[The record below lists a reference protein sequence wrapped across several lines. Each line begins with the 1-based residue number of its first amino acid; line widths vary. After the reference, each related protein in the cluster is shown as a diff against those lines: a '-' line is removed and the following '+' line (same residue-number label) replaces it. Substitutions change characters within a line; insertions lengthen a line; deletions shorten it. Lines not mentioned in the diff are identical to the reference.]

1 MRDPITK
8 AFAGLLLLFAGTVA
22 GYLIGVRHNSS
33 NHPRVFMSPE
43 GSQIR
48 RVIAVPGDRL
58 EIKAGTVY
66 LNGKPLAA
74 Q

>member
-1 MRDPITK
+1 MK
-8 AFAGLLLLFAGTVA
+8 VFAGLLLLFAGTVA
-22 GYLIGVRHNSS
+22 GYLIGVRNNSP

-43 GSQIR
+43 GSQVR
-48 RVIAVPGDRL
+48 RVMAVPGDRV

-74 Q
+74 R